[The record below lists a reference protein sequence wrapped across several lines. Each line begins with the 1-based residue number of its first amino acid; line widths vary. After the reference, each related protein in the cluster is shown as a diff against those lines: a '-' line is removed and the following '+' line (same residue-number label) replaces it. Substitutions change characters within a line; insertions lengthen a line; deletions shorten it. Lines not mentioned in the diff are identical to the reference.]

1 MLCQQIPD
9 LKLPRRQQYLR
20 KPGSQT
26 SGLTKNSNVP
36 AKQGWHAAGSAVP

>member
-20 KPGSQT
+20 KPGSQI
-26 SGLTKNSNVP
+26 SGLTKNSSVP
-36 AKQGWHAAGSAVP
+36 AKQVWHAAGSAAP